1 MPGPA
6 ARPRRR
12 DRLHRG
18 SGRAAARR
26 LHKAL
31 HTLGILALDEVEA
44 AEMARE
50 EMRQEVR
57 EAKGI
62 PEPGKRKERA
72 GTD

>member
-1 MPGPA
+1 
-6 ARPRRR
+6 
-12 DRLHRG
+12 
-18 SGRAAARR
+18 

-72 GTD
+72 GRD

>member
-1 MPGPA
+1 MQSDGLPY
-6 ARPRRR
+6 
-12 DRLHRG
+12 
-18 SGRAAARR
+18 
-26 LHKAL
+26 L
-31 HTLGILALDEVEA
+31 HTALASLAELAFDEVEA
-44 AEMARE
+44 AERVRE